1 MYNRQQDFYGGELL
15 GFALVLML
23 IAAFFVVKA
32 SLFVIKTFAQYY
44 QHISLWIALAICVV
58 FILVGIPL
66 STQVSPPF
74 GLLPVL
80 GVLIFLI
87 TCLVV
92 DMRNRDTF
100 MRENIKL
107 IDEVLHT
114 SWLGS
119 EDTPVEF
126 ADEQVAA

>member
-32 SLFVIKTFAQYY
+32 TLFVLRTFVKYSNHRA
-44 QHISLWIALAICVV
+44 LWIALAVCVV

-66 STQVSPPF
+66 STQVSPSY

-80 GVLIFLI
+80 GVLILLI

-100 MRENIKL
+100 
-107 IDEVLHT
+107 
-114 SWLGS
+114 
-119 EDTPVEF
+119 
-126 ADEQVAA
+126 